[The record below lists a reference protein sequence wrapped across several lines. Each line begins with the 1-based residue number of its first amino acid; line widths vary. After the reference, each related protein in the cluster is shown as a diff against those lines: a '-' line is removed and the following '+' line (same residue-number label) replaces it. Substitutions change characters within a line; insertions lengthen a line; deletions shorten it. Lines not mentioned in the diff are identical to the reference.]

1 MSGDKDLGGEIMVM
15 VEEYASVM
23 RVVSVTN
30 GGYGRLMEIRNGI
43 IKRVKRLEELARDSE
58 NFGKDKGG

>member
-23 RVVSVTN
+23 RVVAIT
-30 GGYGRLMEIRNGI
+30 GEYGKLMTIRDGI
-43 IKRVKRLEELARDSE
+43 LKRVERLEELARDSK